1 MRFTDLLEKR
11 RNPDHPSQKL
21 DKNSSGKKLSKL
33 EFLQKY
39 SDKDVYISFQAL
51 PKLGFNP
58 SMENGG
64 TPAGVYGYP
73 MIAYKNKIKNAY
85 GGDGLNSIF
94 EYGFMRPFIFAFTTT
109 EPLTNTATYSEEQL
123 DNDIELLTN
132 MLYDH
137 SDDSVESA
145 GINILSEVEKMK
157 SRGADGFGTELTDHP
172 FHYLW
177 AASWYVAYHLYV
189 VDKDNGQIIYSKEF
203 AFKWAKVLLDLG
215 YVGFV
220 DDSNNYMIHEGEKS
234 QLVILKPSIIKVV
247 DLYRSKS
254 TRGSEFEGDIYSTK
268 MKIDNNK
275 DKKLMNKFIHSRK
288 EDRFKILAT
297 FGDLPM
303 FKDFWNKLSQT
314 DKNSIFEFMIET
326 GTMSVRAYNQAS
338 RHLKESIWDRINEP
352 NVKMWFLTHIKQIL
366 SFIDEETWYYAL
378 LNSQVFLDFCINHK
392 KEIQQMASDN
402 SWNFLNIV
410 SNVKAMKEK
419 DNENK

>member
-21 DKNSSGKKLSKL
+21 DKNSSGKKISKL

-39 SDKDVYISFQAL
+39 VDKDVYISFQAL

-73 MIAYKNKIKNAY
+73 MIAYRNKINSAY

-123 DNDIELLTN
+123 DNDIEILTN

-137 SDDSVESA
+137 TGSSV
-145 GINILSEVEKMK
+145 NLLSEVEKMRAN
-157 SRGADGFGTELTDHP
+157 STDGIGAGISSHP

-177 AASWYVAYHLYV
+177 AASWYVAYHLYAA
-189 VDKDNGQIIYSKEF
+189 DKDDGQIIYSKEF

-234 QLVILKPSIIKVV
+234 QIVILKPSIIKVV

-254 TRGSEFEGDIYSTK
+254 TRGSEFEGDVYSTK

-288 EDRFKILAT
+288 EDRFKILAA

-314 DKNSIFEFMIET
+314 DKNSIFEIMLET
-326 GTMSVRAYNQAS
+326 GTLSYNAYRQAS
-338 RHLKESIWDRINEP
+338 TGTRNGIWERMGEP
-352 NVKMWFLTHIKQIL
+352 NVKMWFLTNLKQIL
-366 SFIDEETWYYAL
+366 SFVDEETWYYAL
-378 LNSQVFLDFCINHK
+378 LNYDVFLNLCNTNKRQIELVAND
-392 KEIQQMASDN
+392 D
-402 SWNFLNIV
+402 SWSFLNV
-410 SNVKAMKEK
+410 LADVNSMKEK
-419 DNENK
+419 ENENK